1 MAVNIRARIPASI
14 IRAAI
19 QIGGNAMNT
28 NGLNHYE
35 KEIIL
40 NIIARKRI
48 ERRQKAERAKERR
61 EAIEA
66 ALIWPMAFLGMAS
79 WYLII
84 YALGG

>member
-1 MAVNIRARIPASI
+1 MTAQRNELTA
-14 IRAAI
+14 
-19 QIGGNAMNT
+19 Q
-28 NGLNHYE
+28 E

-48 ERRQKAERAKERR
+48 EHRRKIERAKDRK

-66 ALIWPMAFLGMAS
+66 ALIWPMAFIGLAS

-84 YALGG
+84 YAFGG

>member
-1 MAVNIRARIPASI
+1 
-14 IRAAI
+14 
-19 QIGGNAMNT
+19 MNT
-28 NGLNHYE
+28 NELTNQE

-48 ERRQKAERAKERR
+48 ERRRKAKQAKERK

-66 ALIWPMAFLGMAS
+66 ALIWPLAFLGMAS

-84 YALGG
+84 YTFGG

>member
-1 MAVNIRARIPASI
+1 
-14 IRAAI
+14 
-19 QIGGNAMNT
+19 MNT
-28 NGLNHYE
+28 NELTNRE

-40 NIIARKRI
+40 NVIARKRI
-48 ERRQKAERAKERR
+48 ERRRKAKRAKDRR

-84 YALGG
+84 YTFGG

>member
-1 MAVNIRARIPASI
+1 MKKAELIRRQEVTEMTAQRNELTA
-14 IRAAI
+14 
-19 QIGGNAMNT
+19 Q
-28 NGLNHYE
+28 E

-48 ERRQKAERAKERR
+48 ERRRKAKQAKERK

-66 ALIWPMAFLGMAS
+66 ALIWPMAFFGMAS

-84 YALGG
+84 YAFGG

>member
-1 MAVNIRARIPASI
+1 MTAQRNELTA
-14 IRAAI
+14 
-19 QIGGNAMNT
+19 Q
-28 NGLNHYE
+28 E

-48 ERRQKAERAKERR
+48 ERRRKAKQAKERK

-66 ALIWPMAFLGMAS
+66 ALIWPMAFIGLAS

-84 YALGG
+84 YAFGG

>member
-1 MAVNIRARIPASI
+1 MTAQRNELTA
-14 IRAAI
+14 
-19 QIGGNAMNT
+19 Q
-28 NGLNHYE
+28 E

-48 ERRQKAERAKERR
+48 ERRRKEKRAKERK

-66 ALIWPMAFLGMAS
+66 ALIWPMAFIGLAS

-84 YALGG
+84 YAFGG